1 MVSKQEL
8 WARIKEFLRFSRQE
22 ATGLLF
28 AIVLTGF
35 IFSFRDWGTDKF
47 DAAFGLQNLLLV
59 IIVAAISI
67 FFRIACQKIYA
78 LSQGYNAEFKIWWP
92 GLLIM
97 LIVAFLSL
105 GRLPVI
111 LVGTVV
117 SSLMVKQRLG
127 EFRYGFSYK
136 DNAMIAMW
144 GLYGNLIAALL
155 FAIALH
161 SLPQSYFF
169 GKGLVLNLVMAFFSL
184 LPLPQLD
191 GLQIYF
197 GSRTMYYL
205 GIGLVLLAGLL
216 LLTKTTIGLITA
228 VVTGSLIAI
237 VYILIS
243 SEK

>member
-8 WARIKEFLRFSRQE
+8 WARIKEFLRFSQQE
-22 ATGLLF
+22 TRGLLL
-28 AIVLTGF
+28 AIILTGF
-35 IFSFRDWGTDKF
+35 IFSFRDWGTEKF
-47 DAAFGLQNLLLV
+47 NLTLGLQHLFIAVAVVAVSILL
-59 IIVAAISI
+59 
-67 FFRIACQKIYA
+67 RIACQKIYA
-78 LSQGYNAEFKIWWP
+78 LSQGYNAEFKVWWT

-97 LIVAFLSL
+97 LILAFISL

-136 DNAMIAMW
+136 DNAIIAGW
-144 GLYGNLIAALL
+144 GVYGNLIAALF
-155 FAIALH
+155 FALGLH
-161 SLPQSYFF
+161 AFPQSYFF
-169 GKGLVLNLVMAFFSL
+169 GKGVVLNLVMAFFSL

-197 GSRTMYYL
+197 GSRMMYYL
-205 GIGLVLLAGLL
+205 GIGLVLLAGVLL
-216 LLTKTTIGLITA
+216 LSKTTIGLITA
-228 VVTGSLIAI
+228 VVIGSIIALFF
-237 VYILIS
+237 ILIG

>member
-1 MVSKQEL
+1 MVSKQEFS
-8 WARIKEFLRFSRQE
+8 ARIKEFLRFSRQE
-22 ATGLLF
+22 TTGLIL
-28 AIVLTGF
+28 AIILTGF
-35 IFSFRDWGTDKF
+35 IFSFRDWGVDKF
-47 DAAFGLQNLLLV
+47 DLALGLQHLTLV

-67 FFRIACQKIYA
+67 FFRITCQKMYA
-78 LSQGYNAEFKIWWP
+78 LSQGYNAEFNIWWS

-97 LIVAFLSL
+97 LIVAFISL

-136 DNAMIAMW
+136 DNAMIALW

-155 FAIALH
+155 FAVGLH

-169 GKGLVLNLVMAFFSL
+169 AQGLVLNLVMAFFSL

-197 GSRTMYYL
+197 GSRNMYYL
-205 GIGLVLLAGLL
+205 GIALVLLAGLL
-216 LLTKTTIGLITA
+216 LLTKTTAGLITA
-228 VVTGSLIAI
+228 IVIGSLIAI

>member
-22 ATGLLF
+22 TTGLIF
-28 AIVLTGF
+28 AVILTGF
-35 IFSFRDWGTDKF
+35 IFSFRDWGTEKF
-47 DAAFGLQNLLLV
+47 DPAFGLQNLLIVTL
-59 IIVAAISI
+59 VAAVSI

-97 LIVAFLSL
+97 LIVAFISL
-105 GRLPVI
+105 GRLPII

-136 DNAMIAMW
+136 DNAIVAMW

-155 FAIALH
+155 FAIGLH

-197 GSRTMYYL
+197 GSRNMYYL
-205 GIGLVLLAGLL
+205 GIALVLLAGLL

-228 VVTGSLIAI
+228 VVIGSLIAI